1 MEDLQIQVYDPL
13 SASLPLL
20 FQVLKYCCTCP
31 RVIEVLLNAYDRLK
45 VTETWIE
52 AVPPEVF
59 KVGFNIIYVW
69 NSGAECTVRWKN
81 VDFDEIY
88 N

>member
-1 MEDLQIQVYDPL
+1 MAALQIQVYGPL
-13 SASLPLL
+13 SALLLLL

-45 VTETWIE
+45 VTEAWEE

-59 KVGFNIIYVW
+59 KVGFKIIYVW
-69 NSGAECTVRWKN
+69 SSGAEYNVR
-81 VDFDEIY
+81 
-88 N
+88 